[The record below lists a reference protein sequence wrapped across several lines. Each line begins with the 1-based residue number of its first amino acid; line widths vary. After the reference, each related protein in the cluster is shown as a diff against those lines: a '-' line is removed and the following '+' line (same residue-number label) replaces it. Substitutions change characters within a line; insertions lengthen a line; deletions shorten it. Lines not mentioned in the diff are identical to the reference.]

1 MLNIISKY
9 LFYICIIAVQY
20 LATTTREIE
29 VVQNSWDKANHFVA
43 FMVLFV
49 LLSFGYKYLNLAK
62 KIMILS
68 LFAVQIEIV
77 QYFIPCRSFS
87 LLDIFADMVGVGI
100 GYVVARGL
108 MVDLVGLKGRCESF
122 SIEEII
128 NQTYQTK

>member
-1 MLNIISKY
+1 MRIIGKISQY
-9 LFYICIIAVQY
+9 LFFISLVIIEY
-20 LATTTREIE
+20 LATTSREIE
-29 VVQNSWDKANHFVA
+29 VVQNSWDKANHFIA

-49 LLSFGYKYLNLAK
+49 LLSFGYRHLNLAK

-100 GYVVARGL
+100 GYVVVRGL
-108 MVDLVGLKGRCESF
+108 MVAIVGLKGRSDD
-122 SIEEII
+122 
-128 NQTYQTK
+128 

>member
-1 MLNIISKY
+1 MRIIGKISQY
-9 LFYICIIAVQY
+9 SFYICIIAIQY
-20 LATTTREIE
+20 LATTSREIE
-29 VVQNSWDKANHFVA
+29 VVQNSWDKANHFIA

-49 LLSFGYKYLNLAK
+49 LLSFGYKHLNLAK

-100 GYVVARGL
+100 GYVIVRGL
-108 MVDLVGLKGRCESF
+108 MVAIVGLKGRSDD
-122 SIEEII
+122 
-128 NQTYQTK
+128 